1 MADIRDRTAQARL
14 LQLPADTY
22 TNLRPLDQ
30 DWQLYNYSPSGMDQF
45 RGNAAWNPTQP
56 GGRTAGPMGE
66 GLDPSNWGD
75 LLGLNESLLRE
86 RGYQG
91 GLTGQEALPWLQ
103 ANNLAVGQ
111 SGPLKDG
118 LARHGNYYTQL
129 FDTAN
134 GYAPIGT
141 GYRTQN
147 DYAEE
152 GTGLA
157 TVALMALGGAALNGG
172 FGTPTPAGGA
182 AGGGAAGG
190 GGLLGT
196 EAVAPTLSA
205 GSITGGSGLSAAQ
218 MAALQTP
225 FQMTAPLTFG
235 EAALAA
241 GGGAA
246 AAGGA
251 GGGGG
256 AGALGGSGAGGATAG
271 GSGVWNPAIIDSA
284 MNTAGYGANAQAA
297 ANMGTSLYGTG
308 AQAGSFWDTLSNGAS
323 NWASDPNNWLKLA
336 GAAAGAA
343 DAKDQ
348 TQTQSRDPWG
358 PAQPYILE
366 ALQQGQKL
374 NQQYQAQPFS
384 PQQQTAYNN
393 LGSLLNLANTNAPG
407 LLSGF
412 QANAT
417 GANNYDRSNPR
428 KALLGSAP
436 MQGNWNPGMLSFF
449 PQTGKGG

>member
-56 GGRTAGPMGE
+56 GGRTAGPMAE

-129 FDTAN
+129 FDAAN
-134 GYAPIGT
+134 GYAPLGT

-157 TVALMALGGAALNGG
+157 TVALMALGGAAMNGG
-172 FGTPTPAGGA
+172 FTTPAGGGAVGAGGSMAGAGYVPGGLGIDTTLGTQIGANLANAGYFGPA
-182 AGGGAAGG
+182 ATGGAGVAGGAA
-190 GGLLGT
+190 
-196 EAVAPTLSA
+196 V
-205 GSITGGSGLSAAQ
+205 
-218 MAALQTP
+218 
-225 FQMTAPLTFG
+225 
-235 EAALAA
+235 
-241 GGGAA
+241 
-246 AAGGA
+246 AGGA

-256 AGALGGSGAGGATAG
+256 AGGLLSGGSGGAAAG
-271 GSGVWNPAIIDSA
+271 GSNVWNPAIIDSA

-297 ANMGTSLYGTG
+297 TNMGTSLFGTG
-308 AQAGSFWDTLSNGAS
+308 AQSGGLWDTISNGAS
-323 NWASDPNNWLKLA
+323 NWISDPNNWLKLA
-336 GAAAGAA
+336 GAVGGAV

-348 TQTQSRDPWG
+348 TQTQTRDPWG

-393 LGSLLNLANTNAPG
+393 LGGLLNLANTNAPG

-428 KALLGSAP
+428 KSLLGSAP
-436 MQGNWNPGMLSFF
+436 MQGNWNPGLLSFF
-449 PQTGKGG
+449 PQNGKGG

>member
-56 GGRTAGPMGE
+56 GGRTAGPMAE

-134 GYAPIGT
+134 GYAPLGT
-141 GYRTQN
+141 GYRTRN

-172 FGTPTPAGGA
+172 FTAPTPAGGGAVGAGGSMAGAGYVPGGLGIDTTLGTQIGANLANAGYFGPA
-182 AGGGAAGG
+182 ATGGAGVAGGAA
-190 GGLLGT
+190 
-196 EAVAPTLSA
+196 V
-205 GSITGGSGLSAAQ
+205 
-218 MAALQTP
+218 
-225 FQMTAPLTFG
+225 
-235 EAALAA
+235 
-241 GGGAA
+241 
-246 AAGGA
+246 AGGA

-256 AGALGGSGAGGATAG
+256 AGGLLSGGSGGAAAG
-271 GSGVWNPAIIDSA
+271 GSNVWNPAIIDSA

-297 ANMGTSLYGTG
+297 TNMGTSLFGTG
-308 AQAGSFWDTLSNGAS
+308 AQSGGLWDTISNGAS

-336 GAAAGAA
+336 GAVGGAV
-343 DAKDQ
+343 DSKDQ
-348 TQTQSRDPWG
+348 TQTQTRDPWG
-358 PAQPYILE
+358 PAQPFILE

-384 PQQQTAYNN
+384 PQQQAAYNN
-393 LGSLLNLANTNAPG
+393 LGGLLNLANTNAPG

-412 QANAT
+412 QANAA

-436 MQGNWNPGMLSFF
+436 MQGNWNPGLLSFF
-449 PQTGKGG
+449 PQSGKGG

>member
-56 GGRTAGPMGE
+56 GGRTAGPMAE

-134 GYAPIGT
+134 GYAPLGT

-172 FGTPTPAGGA
+172 FTTPTPAGGGAVGAGGSMASAGYVPGGLGIDTTLGTQIGANLANAGYFGPA
-182 AGGGAAGG
+182 ATGGAGVAGGAA
-190 GGLLGT
+190 
-196 EAVAPTLSA
+196 V
-205 GSITGGSGLSAAQ
+205 
-218 MAALQTP
+218 
-225 FQMTAPLTFG
+225 
-235 EAALAA
+235 
-241 GGGAA
+241 
-246 AAGGA
+246 AGGA

-256 AGALGGSGAGGATAG
+256 AGGLLSGGSGGAAAG
-271 GSGVWNPAIIDSA
+271 GSNVWNPAIIDSA
-284 MNTAGYGANAQAA
+284 MNSAGYGANAQAA

-308 AQAGSFWDTLSNGAS
+308 AQAGGSFWDTLSNGAS

-336 GAAAGAA
+336 GAVGGAV

-348 TQTQSRDPWG
+348 TQTQTRDPWG

-384 PQQQTAYNN
+384 PQQQAAYNN
-393 LGSLLNLANTNAPG
+393 LGGLLNLANTNAPG

-412 QANAT
+412 QANAM

-428 KALLGSAP
+428 KALTGSAP
-436 MQGNWNPGMLSFF
+436 MQGNWNPGLLSFF
-449 PQTGKGG
+449 PQNGGGG

>member
-30 DWQLYNYSPSGMDQF
+30 DWQLYNYSPSGLDQF

-56 GGRTAGPMGE
+56 GGRAAGPMAE

-134 GYAPIGT
+134 GYAPLGT

-172 FGTPTPAGGA
+172 FTTPTPAGGGAVGAGGSMAGAGYVPGGLGIDTTLGTQIGANLANAGYFGPA
-182 AGGGAAGG
+182 ATGGAGVAGGAA
-190 GGLLGT
+190 
-196 EAVAPTLSA
+196 V
-205 GSITGGSGLSAAQ
+205 
-218 MAALQTP
+218 
-225 FQMTAPLTFG
+225 
-235 EAALAA
+235 
-241 GGGAA
+241 
-246 AAGGA
+246 AGGA

-256 AGALGGSGAGGATAG
+256 AGGLLAGNADKAALLG
-271 GSGVWNPAIIDSA
+271 N
-284 MNTAGYGANAQAA
+284 AGYGQGMSGAA
-297 ANMGTSLYGTG
+297 TSAFDTV
-308 AQAGSFWDTLSNGAS
+308 AGLSGS
-323 NWASDPNNWLKLA
+323 NQL
-336 GAAAGAA
+336 GAAAGNAMDGNWLQAA
-343 DAKDQ
+343 QNVGGNMNWLDWGKLGLQALGAYQGYQDGKDQQQ
-348 TQTQSRDPWG
+348 TQTRDPWG

-393 LGSLLNLANTNAPG
+393 LGGLLNLANTNAPG

-417 GANNYDRSNPR
+417 GANNYDRANPR

-436 MQGNWNPGMLSFF
+436 MQGAWNPGLLSFF
-449 PQTGKGG
+449 PQSGKGG

>member
-56 GGRTAGPMGE
+56 GGRTAGPMAE
-66 GLDPSNWGD
+66 GLDPSNWSD

-129 FDTAN
+129 FDAAN
-134 GYAPIGT
+134 GYAPLGT

-157 TVALMALGGAALNGG
+157 TVALMALGGAAMNGG
-172 FGTPTPAGGA
+172 FGQPTPTPVAGGA
-182 AGGGAAGG
+182 VGAGGSMAGAGYVPAGLG
-190 GGLLGT
+190 IDTTLGT
-196 EAVAPTLSA
+196 QIGANLANA
-205 GSITGGSGLSAAQ
+205 GYFGPAATGG
-218 MAALQTP
+218 
-225 FQMTAPLTFG
+225 
-235 EAALAA
+235 A
-241 GGGAA
+241 GVAGGAA
-246 AAGGA
+246 AAGG
-251 GGGGG
+251 GGGSTGG
-256 AGALGGSGAGGATAG
+256 LLAGNADKAALLG
-271 GSGVWNPAIIDSA
+271 D
-284 MNTAGYGANAQAA
+284 AGYGAGMSGNATSAFDTVAGMSGNNGLGSAA
-297 ANMGTSLYGTG
+297 ANVQDGNFG
-308 AQAGSFWDTLSNGAS
+308 QAIKDVGGSM
-323 NWASDPNNWLKLA
+323 NWLDWGKLGLQA
-336 GAAAGAA
+336 LGAYKGYQ
-343 DAKDQ
+343 DGKDQQQ
-348 TQTQSRDPWG
+348 TQTRDPWG

-436 MQGNWNPGMLSFF
+436 MQGNWNPGLLSFF
-449 PQTGKGG
+449 PQNGKGG

>member
-14 LQLPADTY
+14 QQLPADTY

-56 GGRTAGPMGE
+56 GGRTAGPMAE

-134 GYAPIGT
+134 GYAPLGT

-172 FGTPTPAGGA
+172 FTTPPPAGGGAVGAGGSMASAGYVPGGLGIDTTLGTQIGANLANAGYFGPAATGGAGVAGGA
-182 AGGGAAGG
+182 A
-190 GGLLGT
+190 
-196 EAVAPTLSA
+196 V
-205 GSITGGSGLSAAQ
+205 
-218 MAALQTP
+218 
-225 FQMTAPLTFG
+225 
-235 EAALAA
+235 
-241 GGGAA
+241 
-246 AAGGA
+246 AGGA

-256 AGALGGSGAGGATAG
+256 AGGLLAGNADKAALLG
-271 GSGVWNPAIIDSA
+271 N
-284 MNTAGYGANAQAA
+284 AGYGQGMSGAA
-297 ANMGTSLYGTG
+297 TSAFDTVAGMTG
-308 AQAGSFWDTLSNGAS
+308 SNQ
-323 NWASDPNNWLKLA
+323 L
-336 GAAAGAA
+336 GAAAGNVTDGNWLQAA
-343 DAKDQ
+343 QNVGGNMNWLDWGKLGLQALGAYQGYQAGKDQQQ
-348 TQTQSRDPWG
+348 TQTRDPWG

-436 MQGNWNPGMLSFF
+436 MQGNWNPGLLSFF
-449 PQTGKGG
+449 PQNGKGG

>member
-30 DWQLYNYSPSGMDQF
+30 DWQLYNYSPSGLDQF

-56 GGRTAGPMGE
+56 GGRTAGPMAE

-134 GYAPIGT
+134 GYAPLGT
-141 GYRTQN
+141 GYRTRN

-157 TVALMALGGAALNGG
+157 TVALMALGGAAMNGG
-172 FGTPTPAGGA
+172 FTTPTPAGV
-182 AGGGAAGG
+182 AAGG
-190 GGLLGT
+190 GGLLSA
-196 EAVAPTLSA
+196 EAAMPTLGT

-246 AAGGA
+246 AAGG

-256 AGALGGSGAGGATAG
+256 GGLLSGGGISGGSGLSAESLASLSTPVANVPSGAGLGGGAAG
-271 GSGVWNPAIIDSA
+271 LGSIEMPSISNTGNLSKVPATIGGD
-284 MNTAGYGANAQAA
+284 M
-297 ANMGTSLYGTG
+297 
-308 AQAGSFWDTLSNGAS
+308 
-323 NWASDPNNWLKLA
+323 NWLDWGKLGLQA
-336 GAAAGAA
+336 LGAYQGYQ
-343 DAKDQ
+343 DGKDQQQ
-348 TQTQSRDPWG
+348 TQTRDPWG

-436 MQGNWNPGMLSFF
+436 MQGNWNPGLLSFF
-449 PQTGKGG
+449 PQSGKGG